1 MKIDKMLFV
10 SEFEELWLDALQSL
24 MSLRKAGMNDV
35 VFLHVISRD
44 KVAMRRG
51 TGYLKQEERK
61 IREIADIRFI
71 DWAETLY
78 EEGMEV
84 VAHIV
89 IGNIVPKILSVSE
102 IEGVDLIVTARRK
115 RAKLEELYAGSETSD
130 LLRRTDKPVLIY
142 NYLPQSG
149 KVGDNPFERLLLGL
163 DWTESSE
170 KVLDYVLALKG
181 AVKRV
186 DIIHV
191 ISEKDVAKLSNKM
204 EAQKV
209 ERKNKKRLDE
219 VCDVL
224 IKEKFD
230 ARPHLYIGNTE
241 EQIEKGASE
250 HRATMIVLGSRRKSI
265 WKEKWSGSVS
275 HSLADKSKLPILIIP
290 AEIK

>member
-1 MKIDKMLFV
+1 
-10 SEFEELWLDALQSL
+10 
-24 MSLRKAGMNDV
+24 
-35 VFLHVISRD
+35 
-44 KVAMRRG
+44 
-51 TGYLKQEERK
+51 
-61 IREIADIRFI
+61 
-71 DWAETLY
+71 
-78 EEGMEV
+78 
-84 VAHIV
+84 
-89 IGNIVPKILSVSE
+89 
-102 IEGVDLIVTARRK
+102 VDLIVTARRK

-142 NYLPQSG
+142 NYLSQSG
-149 KVGDNPFERLLLGL
+149 KLGDNPFERLLIGI

-186 DIIHV
+186 DIVHV
-191 ISEKDVAKLSNKM
+191 ISEKDVAKTTKM

-219 VCDVL
+219 VCDFL
-224 IKEKFD
+224 IREKFN

-250 HRATMIVLGSRRKSI
+250 YRSTMIVLGSTRKSI

-275 HSLADKSKLPILIIP
+275 YSLADKSELPVLIIP

>member
-1 MKIDKMLFV
+1 MKITKILFV
-10 SEFEELWLDALQSL
+10 SEFGELWLDALQSL

-61 IREIADIRFI
+61 LKEIAEIRFI

-89 IGNIVPKILSVSE
+89 IGNIVPKILSVTE
-102 IEGVDLIVTARRK
+102 IEGVDLIITARRK

-130 LLRRTDKPVLIY
+130 LLRRTDKPVLLY
-142 NYLPQSG
+142 NYLSQSG

-186 DIIHV
+186 DIVHV

-204 EAQKV
+204 EAQKL
-209 ERKNKKRLDE
+209 ERNNKKRLDE

-250 HRATMIVLGSRRKSI
+250 HRATMIVLGSKRKSV

-275 HSLADKSKLPILIIP
+275 HTMADKSELPILIIP

>member
-1 MKIDKMLFV
+1 MKITKILFV
-10 SEFEELWLDALQSL
+10 SEFGELWLDALQSL

-61 IREIADIRFI
+61 LKEIAEIRFI

-89 IGNIVPKILSVSE
+89 IGNIVPKILSVTE

-130 LLRRTDKPVLIY
+130 LLRRTDKPVLLY
-142 NYLPQSG
+142 NYLSQSG

-186 DIIHV
+186 DIVHV
-191 ISEKDVAKLSNKM
+191 ISEKDVAKLSSKM
-204 EAQKV
+204 EAQKL
-209 ERKNKKRLDE
+209 ERNNKKRLDE

-230 ARPHLYIGNTE
+230 ARPHLYIGNIE

-250 HRATMIVLGSRRKSI
+250 HRATMIVLGSKRKSV

-275 HSLADKSKLPILIIP
+275 HTMADKSELPILIIP
-290 AEIK
+290 AKIK

>member
-1 MKIDKMLFV
+1 MKISKMLFV

-24 MSLRKAGMNDV
+24 MSLRKAGMNNV

-51 TGYLKQEERK
+51 AGYLKHEERK
-61 IREIADIRFI
+61 LKEIADIRFI

-84 VAHIV
+84 VAHIA
-89 IGNIVPKILSVSE
+89 IGNIVPKILSVVE
-102 IEGVDLIVTARRK
+102 IEGVDLIVTARLK

-142 NYLPQSG
+142 NYLSQSG

-163 DWTESSE
+163 DWSESSE

-186 DIIHV
+186 DIVHV

-204 EAQKV
+204 EAQKL
-209 ERKNKKRLDE
+209 ERDNKKRLDE

-241 EQIEKGASE
+241 EQIQKGASE
-250 HRATMIVLGSRRKSI
+250 HRATMIVLGAKRKSV

-275 HSLADKSKLPILIIP
+275 HSLADKSELPILIIP

>member
-1 MKIDKMLFV
+1 MKINKILFV

-89 IGNIVPKILSVSE
+89 IGNIIPKILSVSE
-102 IEGVDLIVTARRK
+102 LEGVDLIVTARRK

-142 NYLPQSG
+142 NYLSQSG

-186 DIIHV
+186 DIVHV

-250 HRATMIVLGSRRKSI
+250 HRATMIVLGAKRKSI

-275 HSLADKSKLPILIIP
+275 YSLADKSELPILIIP

>member
-1 MKIDKMLFV
+1 MKITKILFV
-10 SEFEELWLDALQSL
+10 SEFGELWLDALQSL

-35 VFLHVISRD
+35 AFLHVISRD

-61 IREIADIRFI
+61 LKEIAEIRFI

-89 IGNIVPKILSVSE
+89 IGNIVPKILSVTE

-130 LLRRTDKPVLIY
+130 LLRRTDKPVLLY
-142 NYLPQSG
+142 NYLSQSG

-186 DIIHV
+186 DIVHV

-204 EAQKV
+204 EAQKL
-209 ERKNKKRLDE
+209 ERNNKKRLDE

-250 HRATMIVLGSRRKSI
+250 HRATMIVLGSKRKSV

-275 HSLADKSKLPILIIP
+275 HTMADKSELPILIIP

>member
-1 MKIDKMLFV
+1 MKVNKILFV

-51 TGYLKQEERK
+51 AGYLKQEERK
-61 IREIADIRFI
+61 LKEIADIRFI

-89 IGNIVPKILSVSE
+89 IGNIVPKILSVTE
-102 IEGVDLIVTARRK
+102 IEGVDLIITARRK

-130 LLRRTDKPVLIY
+130 LLRRTDKPVLLY
-142 NYLPQSG
+142 NYLSQSG

-186 DIIHV
+186 DIVHV
-191 ISEKDVAKLSNKM
+191 INEKDVAKLSSKM
-204 EAQKV
+204 EAQKL

-230 ARPHLYIGNTE
+230 ARPHLYIGNIE

-275 HSLADKSKLPILIIP
+275 YSLADKSELPILIIP

>member
-1 MKIDKMLFV
+1 MKVNKILFV

-51 TGYLKQEERK
+51 AGYLKQEERK
-61 IREIADIRFI
+61 LKEIADIRFI

-89 IGNIVPKILSVSE
+89 IGNIVPKILSVTE
-102 IEGVDLIVTARRK
+102 IEGVDLIITARRK

-130 LLRRTDKPVLIY
+130 LLRRTDKPVLLY
-142 NYLPQSG
+142 NYLSQSG

-186 DIIHV
+186 DIVHV
-191 ISEKDVAKLSNKM
+191 ISEKDVAKLSSKM
-204 EAQKV
+204 EAQKL

-230 ARPHLYIGNTE
+230 ARPHLYIGNIE

-275 HSLADKSKLPILIIP
+275 YSLADKSELPILIIP